1 MKTAAIEIENKVD
14 ELLTVLDRDIRYIR
28 ENLSRLNE
36 LRSLVVK
43 RDDASLRKLLGS
55 IQSESNSCKDNE
67 LKRHL
72 LREE

>member
-55 IQSESNSCKDNE
+55 IQSESNSYKDNE